1 MDADPSKYNVNKRN
15 RCFVHGPAVGD
26 DLRRLVVTLIM
37 EAGGNPENRFIPYGV
52 LSRVADSVKLANIVA
67 LLKLS
72 GIDSVKRAV

>member
-1 MDADPSKYNVNKRN
+1 MSISATDASYTA
-15 RCFVHGPAVGD
+15 GPAVGD

-52 LSRVADSVKLANIVA
+52 LSRVAGSVKLANIVA